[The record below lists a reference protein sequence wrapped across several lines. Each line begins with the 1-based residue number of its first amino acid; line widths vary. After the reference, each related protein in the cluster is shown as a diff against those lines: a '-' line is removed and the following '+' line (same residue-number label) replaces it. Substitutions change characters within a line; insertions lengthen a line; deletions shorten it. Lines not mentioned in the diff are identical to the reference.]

1 MSKITTTRKTKTT
14 ENPTA
19 ELEARLASL
28 REQERELAAKLKLA
42 RGTGDHTE
50 VALRVGG
57 ELSMTLDQRIEAIL
71 RDKPHSLDEL
81 TRELKEPAGRI
92 SSVMKTMR
100 KRLYNVGTE
109 DAPVWFYIVGDEAS
123 AEQINNAVR
132 ALISF
137 RPMRFPELLTA
148 TGARQGRVSGAIVA
162 MQRDPKSRIA
172 NVDPDRPQR
181 ARWFIVPEGVQ
192 IARLKSR

>member
-1 MSKITTTRKTKTT
+1 MSKINAKTKTT
-14 ENPTA
+14 KLETT
-19 ELEARLASL
+19 ELEARLAAL
-28 REQERELAAKLKLA
+28 REQERELTAKLKHA

-50 VALRVGG
+50 IALRVGG
-57 ELSMTLDQRIEAIL
+57 ELSLPLEQRVESML
-71 RDKPHSLDEL
+71 RAHPRSLEEL

-92 SSVMKTMR
+92 SNAMRTMR

-123 AEQINNAVR
+123 AEQINAAVR
-132 ALISF
+132 SLVTF
-137 RPMRFPELLTA
+137 RPMRFPELLAA

-172 NVDPDRPQR
+172 NVDQNPLR
-181 ARWFIVPEGVQ
+181 ARWFIVPDGIQ
-192 IARLKSR
+192 LSRLKAR